1 MTAEF
6 AQFNLHASLLKA
18 LTELGYTTPTPI
30 QSGMIPL
37 MLTGVDVIGQAQTGT
52 GKTAAFALPI
62 LQQLS
67 AAQDPASL
75 GAGTNPRVGA
85 ASRRSDAEATDATRA
100 RRFWRFTAV
109 RVMASRSGNCAAA
122 SISSSAH
129 RDDCSIFSNASY
141 STSAPSRPSCSTKPT
156 RCSRWVSSTMSRLF

>member
-6 AQFNLHASLLKA
+6 AQFNLHGSLLQA

-62 LQQLS
+62 LNNYQ
-67 AAQDPASL
+67 
-75 GAGTNPRVGA
+75 AG
-85 ASRRSDAEATDATRA
+85 
-100 RRFWRFTAV
+100 
-109 RVMASRSGNCAAA
+109 
-122 SISSSAH
+122 
-129 RDDCSIFSNASY
+129 
-141 STSAPSRPSCSTKPT
+141 K
-156 RCSRWVSSTMSRLF
+156 

>member
-62 LQQLS
+62 LNNYQPRKTPQALVL
-67 AAQDPASL
+67 APTRELALQVAEAMQGYGRHVGAQ
-75 GAGTNPRVGA
+75 GAGGLWR
-85 ASRRSDAEATDATRA
+85 SRLWPADQATAQRRRYRRRHTGPFARSARSQVTRLQRHSDRRA
-100 RRFWRFTAV
+100 RR
-109 RVMASRSGNCAAA
+109 SR
-122 SISSSAH
+122 
-129 RDDCSIFSNASY
+129 
-141 STSAPSRPSCSTKPT
+141 
-156 RCSRWVSSTMSRLF
+156 